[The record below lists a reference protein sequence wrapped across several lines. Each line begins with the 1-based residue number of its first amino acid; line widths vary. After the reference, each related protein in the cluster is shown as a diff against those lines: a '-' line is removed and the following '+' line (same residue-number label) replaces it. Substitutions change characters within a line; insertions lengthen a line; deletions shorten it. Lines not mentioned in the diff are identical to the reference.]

1 MILKALQL
9 YISRLK
15 WTWILIEV
23 NNKLCVTLVWLD
35 GRAIDAYNSFR
46 PVIVLLLDVTI
57 ELPNVA
63 YTISSLN
70 TPIEP
75 SCLSL

>member
-1 MILKALQL
+1 M
-9 YISRLK
+9 
-15 WTWILIEV
+15 IEV

-63 YTISSLN
+63 LYLKSMAK
-70 TPIEP
+70 
-75 SCLSL
+75 